1 MSSFIEFPQPDE
13 ATVEKSRAYFE
24 GRLNYTRV
32 EGGYS
37 YENQDTDCHF
47 IVDTE
52 TPQTDENGDG
62 ATGQAIAFS
71 LNYVRPK
78 PFIRE
83 AVAEVV
89 AFNSNFPGL
98 FRNEETGQ
106 LEAFDSDRYIAA
118 WTSTN
123 DLFARQFSKE
133 EGTSSF
139 FAPSAT
145 VQQVWKW
152 NTELQNHQ
160 NQKDEETFVS
170 KAMWMATGV
179 GRAVPAIIWSE
190 GVVTVFPAFAER
202 LVLVTK
208 PTKHP
213 SLLNRL
219 FGRTSQPE
227 FITRVLP
234 SKTLMADL
242 KSEPAVVRG
251 IPSYSSEA
259 VFPAAVL
266 KALDAVEPIAQEDLN
281 LISSH
286 LVLEAEILTD

>member
-1 MSSFIEFPQPDE
+1 M
-13 ATVEKSRAYFE
+13 
-24 GRLNYTRV
+24 
-32 EGGYS
+32 
-37 YENQDTDCHF
+37 
-47 IVDTE
+47 
-52 TPQTDENGDG
+52 
-62 ATGQAIAFS
+62 
-71 LNYVRPK
+71 NYVRPK

-83 AVAEVV
+83 AVAEVA

-106 LEAFDSDRYIAA
+106 IESFDSNHYITA

-123 DLFARQFSKE
+123 DHSARQFSKD

-145 VQQVWKW
+145 VQLVWKW
-152 NTELQNHQ
+152 NTELQNLQ
-160 NQKDEETFVS
+160 NQKGEESFVS

-190 GVVTVFPAFAER
+190 GVPTVFPAFAER
-202 LVLVTK
+202 LVVVTK
-208 PTKHP
+208 PTKQP
-213 SLLNRL
+213 CLLHRL
-219 FGRTSQPE
+219 FGRTPQPE

-242 KSEPAVVRG
+242 RSEPAVVRG
-251 IPSYSSEA
+251 IPSYSSDA

-266 KALDAVEPIAQEDLN
+266 KALDAVEPTVQEELN
-281 LISSH
+281 LVSSY
-286 LVLEAEILTD
+286 LVLEAEILND